1 MKSAREIAND
11 CLPPVD
17 DCIGP
22 AECASCMGDHDARER
37 IAEVIQWAREDGAR
51 WAISE
56 IVEMAPERDCTME
69 FAERMNP
76 ADVRKVAP

>member
-1 MKSAREIAND
+1 MRSAREIAAA

-37 IAEVIQWAREDGAR
+37 IAEAIQAAREDGAR
-51 WAISE
+51 WALERFSE
-56 IVEMAPERDCTME
+56 YELDHQTGEPKQVTVDS
-69 FAERMNP
+69 